1 LTGTAASGA
10 LPEEAMHDP
19 PDDSL
24 DVTAPATR
32 FGIDFGPT
40 SAPRQACVALASG
53 RRYHLDAGADGCDHL
68 VITTAD
74 GAEILRLTLDDAG
87 VVGAGGRLGASRA
100 AGAARAALAAGSALD
115 ADSGQE
121 ITWDVPRPTWPQPAE
136 AGDTPRLSLECF
148 AALSAELHAFPERAA
163 LLLRRYGFADHAEL
177 MRTERAW
184 FARMATDHLL
194 QRRWRELY
202 EVCSRWLEVVGR

>member
-1 LTGTAASGA
+1 
-10 LPEEAMHDP
+10 MHDP

-40 SAPRQACVALASG
+40 SAPRQVCVALASG

-68 VITTAD
+68 MVTTAD
-74 GAEILRLTLDDAG
+74 GAELLRLTLDDAG
-87 VVGAGGRLGASRA
+87 LVGAGSPRRPTAGRRGGRGDAAA
-100 AGAARAALAAGSALD
+100 AGLE

-121 ITWDVPRPTWPQPAE
+121 ITWDVPRPTWPRSSAS
-136 AGDTPRLSLECF
+136 GDTPRLSLECF
-148 AALSAELHAFPERAA
+148 AALSAELHGFPERAA

-184 FARMATDHLL
+184 FARMAADDLL

-202 EVCSRWLEVVGR
+202 EVCSRWLVVVAR

>member
-1 LTGTAASGA
+1 
-10 LPEEAMHDP
+10 MHDP

-32 FGIDFGPT
+32 FGVEFGPT
-40 SAPRQACVALASG
+40 SAPRQVCVALASG

-68 VITTAD
+68 MVTTAD
-74 GAEILRLTLDDAG
+74 GADILRLTLDDAG
-87 VVGAGGRLGASRA
+87 VVGAGGRLGT
-100 AGAARAALAAGSALD
+100 GVGLD

-121 ITWDVPRPTWPQPAE
+121 ITWDVPRPTWPQPAASGE
-136 AGDTPRLSLECF
+136 TPRLSLECF

-163 LLLRRYGFADHAEL
+163 TLLRRYGFANHAEL

-202 EVCSRWLEVVGR
+202 EVCSRWLEVVAR